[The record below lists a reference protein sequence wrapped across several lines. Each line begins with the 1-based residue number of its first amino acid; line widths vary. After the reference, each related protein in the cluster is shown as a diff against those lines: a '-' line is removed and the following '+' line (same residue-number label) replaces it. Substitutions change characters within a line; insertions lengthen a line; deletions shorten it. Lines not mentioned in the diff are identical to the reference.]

1 MPYILGIMS
10 DNAQNPPPDN
20 QQQAEFH
27 TDMPVG
33 EILRKGR
40 EHYGQSLEQVE
51 ASLRIRASMLL
62 ALENG
67 EVDKLPGKAYALGF
81 VRSYA
86 EYLGLDGDKM
96 VQLFKKQSIGNRI
109 APDLHFP
116 IPASESKLPP
126 WPLAVAFAIIGIVLI
141 GIWAFYNMD
150 DRSAVENIPSV
161 AEVMGEGDFVGPKL
175 PNNWEEVK
183 ARRELAA
190 ASMPEG
196 PLAAEPDPVTE
207 PEEEGIV
214 LNIVEN
220 SWVEI
225 RDAKGNAIVS
235 QVLKK
240 GEQYFVPDRPDL
252 TMSLGNAS
260 GVEIILDGK
269 ALPLLGKRGQV
280 RRNVSLDSKALKA
293 LAQN

>member
-1 MPYILGIMS
+1 MPYILGTMS
-10 DNAQNPPPDN
+10 DNAQSPPPDN
-20 QQQAEFH
+20 PQAEFH

-51 ASLRIRASMLL
+51 ANLRIRASMLR

-67 EVDKLPGKAYALGF
+67 DVDQLPAKVYALGF
-81 VRSYA
+81 VRTYS
-86 EYLGLDGDKM
+86 EYLGMDGERM
-96 VQLFKKQSIGNRI
+96 VQLFKRQSVGGSRI
-109 APDLHFP
+109 TPNLHFP

-126 WPLAVAFAIIGIVLI
+126 WPLAVAFAIIGVVLI
-141 GIWAFYNMD
+141 GVWAFYNTD
-150 DRSAVENIPSV
+150 DRSAVESIPSV

-175 PNNWEEVK
+175 PNNWEELK
-183 ARRELAA
+183 ARREMAASEQAEPAA
-190 ASMPEG
+190 AP
-196 PLAAEPDPVTE
+196 E

-225 RDAKGNAIVS
+225 RDAKGKAIVS

-269 ALPLLGKRGQV
+269 ALPLLGRRGQV
-280 RRNVSLDSKALKA
+280 RRNVSLDSESLKA

>member
-1 MPYILGIMS
+1 MPYILRVMS
-10 DNAQNPPPDN
+10 DDAPKIPQDKAPP
-20 QQQAEFH
+20 EFH

-33 EILRKGR
+33 EILRRGR

-51 ASLRIRASMLL
+51 ANLRIRASMLL

-67 EVDKLPGKAYALGF
+67 DVDQLPAKVYALGF
-81 VRSYA
+81 VRTYA

-96 VQLFKKQSIGNRI
+96 VQIFKHQTVGNRA
-109 APDLHFP
+109 APDLRFP

-126 WPLAVAFAIIGIVLI
+126 WPLAVAFAIIGVVLI
-141 GIWAFYNMD
+141 GVWAFYNTD

-175 PNNWEEVK
+175 PNNWEEFK
-183 ARRELAA
+183 ARRELA
-190 ASMPEG
+190 EN
-196 PLAAEPDPVTE
+196 EPVEPAVAPE

-225 RDAKGNAIVS
+225 RDAKGKAIVS

-269 ALPLLGKRGQV
+269 ALPLLGRRGQV
-280 RRNVSLDSKALKA
+280 RRNVSLDSESLKA

>member
-1 MPYILGIMS
+1 MPYILRVMS
-10 DNAQNPPPDN
+10 DNAQKQPQNNP
-20 QQQAEFH
+20 QAELH

-33 EILRKGR
+33 EILRRGR
-40 EHYGQSLEQVE
+40 EHYGQSLQQVE
-51 ASLRIRASMLL
+51 ANLRIRASMLM

-67 EVDKLPGKAYALGF
+67 QVDQLPGKAYALGF

-96 VQLFKKQSIGNRI
+96 VQLYKQQSLGNRI

-126 WPLAVAFAIIGIVLI
+126 WPLAVACAIIGVVLI
-141 GIWAFYNMD
+141 GVWAFYNGD

-175 PNNWEEVK
+175 PNNWEELK
-183 ARRELAA
+183 ARRDMVETQTVEEKIA
-190 ASMPEG
+190 
-196 PLAAEPDPVTE
+196 

-225 RDAKGNAIVS
+225 RDANGKAIVS

-260 GVEIILDGK
+260 GVEIVLDGK
-269 ALPLLGKRGQV
+269 ALPLLGRRGQV
-280 RRNVSLDSKALKA
+280 RRNISLDSESLKA